1 MDDAKRANHNA
12 LERKRRIH
20 QKERLQILKDAVPEL
35 RTGKPS
41 TVDVLLKSADYVTRL
56 RSRHDAH
63 DDEIRA
69 LRALNERLV
78 KQLTQAMGGVEIAY
92 PPELTGVLKCIAPGT
107 VHQEG
112 LATHCETFCIVSFFF
127 DLVQSECIIACL

>member
-1 MDDAKRANHNA
+1 MDESRRAQHNA

-41 TVDVLLKSADYVTRL
+41 TVDVLLKSADYVTQL

-69 LRALNERLV
+69 LRALNEKLM
-78 KQLTQAMGGVEIAY
+78 KQLTQAMDGLDIAY
-92 PPELTGVLKCIAPGT
+92 PPEFAGVPYCLRQSTPNRPGH
-107 VHQEG
+107 V
-112 LATHCETFCIVSFFF
+112 
-127 DLVQSECIIACL
+127 